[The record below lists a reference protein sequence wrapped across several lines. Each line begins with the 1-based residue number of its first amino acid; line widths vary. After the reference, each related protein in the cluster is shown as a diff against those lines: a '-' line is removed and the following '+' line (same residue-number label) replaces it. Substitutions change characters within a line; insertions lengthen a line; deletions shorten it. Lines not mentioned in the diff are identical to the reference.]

1 LEAKRMKKFLKILKW
16 SAITIVVIIGGFILY
31 ALIRPE
37 STFDAP
43 YPEITAST
51 DSTLIARG
59 KYLVYGP
66 AHCVYC
72 HAPASEFQKVEA
84 GQIVPLSGGN
94 IFVLPVG
101 KIYVPNI
108 TSDETTGIGLFTD
121 GELARTLRYG
131 VKRNGHAL
139 LDFMPFYD
147 ISDQDL
153 TAIISYL
160 RTEPAVNN
168 PVPENEWNFMGKI
181 VHAFGMI
188 KPSGDGVVPPSPEPD
203 STAEYGKY
211 LASSVANCRGCH
223 TKRDLMTGGYIGTD
237 YAGQMTFEVLDENA
251 QTIPGK
257 HFVSP
262 NLTPDKE
269 TGRIT
274 FWPQDA
280 FIKRFQAGRVIQ
292 GSPMPWGAFS
302 RLNESDLKALYKYLH
317 TLMPVHSQTP
327 FGIQKGDPE

>member
-1 LEAKRMKKFLKILKW
+1 MKKFLKVLKW
-16 SAITIVVIIGGFILY
+16 FAITLVSIIVLFIVY

-37 STFDAP
+37 SKFDAP
-43 YPEITAST
+43 YPEITASN

-66 AHCVYC
+66 AHCAYC
-72 HAPASEFQKVEA
+72 HAPASEFQRVEA
-84 GQIVPLSGGN
+84 GEIVTLSGGN

-101 KIYVPNI
+101 KIHVPNI
-108 TSDETTGIGLFTD
+108 TSDETTGIGSFKD

-147 ISDQDL
+147 ISDRDL

-168 PVPENEWNFMGKI
+168 PVPENEWNFMGRI
-181 VHAFGMI
+181 VDAVGMF
-188 KPSGDGVVPPSPEPD
+188 KPSGDGIVPPSPAPD
-203 STAEYGKY
+203 STVEYGKY
-211 LASSVANCRGCH
+211 LAGSVANCRGCH
-223 TKRDLMTGGYIGTD
+223 TKRDLMTGGYTGTD
-237 YAGQMTFEVLDENA
+237 YTGQMTFEVLDENA
-251 QTIPGK
+251 QPILGK

-269 TGRIT
+269 TGRIAYWT
-274 FWPQDA
+274 QDA
-280 FIKRFQAGRVIQ
+280 FVKRFQAGRVIQ

-302 RLNESDLKALYKYLH
+302 RMNEEDLAALYKFLH
-317 TLMPVHSQTP
+317 TLQPVHSQTP
-327 FGIQKGDPE
+327 TGVQEGDSE

>member
-1 LEAKRMKKFLKILKW
+1 
-16 SAITIVVIIGGFILY
+16 
-31 ALIRPE
+31 
-37 STFDAP
+37 
-43 YPEITAST
+43 
-51 DSTLIARG
+51 
-59 KYLVYGP
+59 
-66 AHCVYC
+66 VYC
-72 HAPASEFQKVEA
+72 HAPASEFQRVEA
-84 GQIVPLSGGN
+84 GEIVPLSGGN

-108 TSDETTGIGLFTD
+108 TSDKETGIGSFTD
-121 GELARTLRYG
+121 GEIARTLRYG

-147 ISDQDL
+147 ISNQDL

-160 RTEPAVNN
+160 RNEPAVSHS
-168 PVPENEWNFMGKI
+168 VPQNDWNFMGKI

-188 KPSGDGVVPPSPEPD
+188 KPSGDGIVPPSPAPD

-211 LASSVANCRGCH
+211 LAGSVANCRGCH

-237 YAGQMTFEVLDENA
+237 YAGQMTFEVLDENGR
-251 QTIPGK
+251 TIPGK

-269 TGRIT
+269 TGRIAYWT
-274 FWPQDA
+274 QDA
-280 FIKRFQAGRVIQ
+280 FVKRFQAGRVIA

-302 RLNESDLKALYKYLH
+302 RLNEQDLAALYKYLK
-317 TLMPVHSQTP
+317 TLKPVNSQTP
-327 FGIQKGDPE
+327 SGVREGDPE

>member
-1 LEAKRMKKFLKILKW
+1 MKKFFKILKW
-16 SAITIVVIIGGFILY
+16 SAITIVAIIVVFIAY
-31 ALIRPE
+31 ALLRSQE
-37 STFDAP
+37 TFDAP
-43 YPEITAST
+43 YPEIKAST
-51 DSTLIARG
+51 DSALIARG

-72 HAPASEFQKVEA
+72 HAPSSEFQRVEA
-84 GQIVPLSGGN
+84 GEIVPLSGGN
-94 IFVLPVG
+94 IFALPVG
-101 KIYVPNI
+101 NIYVPNI
-108 TSDETTGIGLFTD
+108 TSDKATGIGSFTD

-160 RTEPAVNN
+160 RTEPAVDHF
-168 PVPENEWNFMGKI
+168 VPQNDWNFMGKI

-188 KPSGDGVVPPSPEPD
+188 KPSGDGIVPPSPQPD

-211 LASSVANCRGCH
+211 LAGSVANCRGCH

-237 YAGQMTFEVLDENA
+237 YAGQMTFEVLDENGK
-251 QTIPGK
+251 TIPGK

-262 NLTPDKE
+262 NLTPDQI
-269 TGRIT
+269 TGRIYYWT
-274 FWPQDA
+274 QDA

-302 RLNESDLKALYKYLH
+302 RLNESDLIALYKFLR
-317 TLMPVHSQTP
+317 TLQPVRSQTP
-327 FGIQKGDPE
+327 VGAQEGDPE

>member
-1 LEAKRMKKFLKILKW
+1 LKKFFKFLKWLG
-16 SAITIVVIIGGFILY
+16 ITIVSIIVLFILY
-31 ALIRPE
+31 SLIRPE

-43 YPEITAST
+43 YPEITSNK

-72 HAPASEFQKVEA
+72 HAPASEFQRVEA
-84 GQIVPLSGGN
+84 GEIVPLSGGN
-94 IFVLPVG
+94 IFGLPVG

-108 TSDETTGIGLFTD
+108 TSDNATGIGSFTD
-121 GELARTLRYG
+121 GEIARTLRYG

-160 RTEPAVNN
+160 RTEPPVNN
-168 PVPENEWNFMGKI
+168 LVKQNEWNFLGKS
-181 VHAFGMI
+181 VQALGMI
-188 KPSGDGVVPPSPEPD
+188 KPSGDGIVPPSPAPD

-211 LASSVANCRGCH
+211 LAGSVANCRGCH
-223 TKRDLMTGGYIGTD
+223 TKRDLMTGGYIGID
-237 YAGQMTFEVLDENA
+237 YAGNMQFEVANENGRL
-251 QTIPGK
+251 IPGK

-269 TGRIT
+269 TGRIAY
-274 FWPQDA
+274 WNEEA
-280 FIKRFQAGRVIQ
+280 FVKRFQAGRVIT

-302 RLNESDLKALYKYLH
+302 RLNEQDLAALYKYLN
-317 TLMPVHSQTP
+317 TLQSVHSQTP
-327 FGIQKGDPE
+327 AGVQEGDPE

>member
-1 LEAKRMKKFLKILKW
+1 MKKFLKVLKW
-16 SAITIVVIIGGFILY
+16 SALTIVSIIVLFIVY

-37 STFDAP
+37 STFETP

-51 DSTLIARG
+51 DSSLIARG

-66 AHCVYC
+66 AHCAYC
-72 HAPASEFQKVEA
+72 HAPSNEFQKVEA
-84 GQIVPLSGGN
+84 GEIVPLSGGN
-94 IFVLPVG
+94 VFALPVG
-101 KIYVPNI
+101 NIYVPNI
-108 TSDETTGIGLFTD
+108 TSDKTTGIGGYTD

-131 VKRNGHAL
+131 VKRNGEAL

-147 ISDQDL
+147 ISDEDL

-160 RTEPAVNN
+160 RNEPAVSNL
-168 PVPENEWNFMGKI
+168 VPQNEWNFLGKI
-181 VHAFGMI
+181 VKALGMI
-188 KPSGDGVVPPSPEPD
+188 KPMGDGNVPTSPKPD

-211 LASSVANCRGCH
+211 LAGSVANCRGCH

-237 YAGQMTFEVLDENA
+237 YAGQMTFEVLDENGKI
-251 QTIPGK
+251 IPGK

-269 TGRIT
+269 TGRIAY
-274 FWPQDA
+274 WPQET
-280 FIKRFQAGRVIQ
+280 FVKRFQAGRVIA

-302 RLNESDLKALYKYLH
+302 RLNENDLKALHKYLH
-317 TLMPVHSQTP
+317 SLQPVHSQTP
-327 FGIQKGDPE
+327 AGVQEGDTK

>member
-1 LEAKRMKKFLKILKW
+1 MKKFLKVLKW
-16 SAITIVVIIGGFILY
+16 IVLVVVIVIGVFLAY
-31 ALIRPE
+31 ALLRSQE
-37 STFDAP
+37 TFDAP

-51 DSTLIARG
+51 DSTIIARG

-72 HAPASEFQKVEA
+72 HAPANEYQSVEA
-84 GQIVPLSGGN
+84 GKVVPLSGGYT
-94 IFVLPVG
+94 FALPVG
-101 KIYVPNI
+101 NVYTPNI
-108 TSDETTGIGLFTD
+108 TSDEATGIGSFTD

-147 ISDQDL
+147 ISDYDL

-168 PVPENEWNFMGKI
+168 PVPQNEWNLMGKI
-181 VHAFGMI
+181 VQALGMI
-188 KPSGDGVVPPSPEPD
+188 KPSGDGIVPPSPEPD
-203 STAEYGKY
+203 STVEYGKY
-211 LASSVANCRGCH
+211 LANSVANCRGCH
-223 TKRDLMTGGYIGTD
+223 TERDLMTGGYIGTD
-237 YAGQMTFEVLDENA
+237 YAGQMKMEVFDENGKI
-251 QTIPGK
+251 IPGK

-274 FWPQDA
+274 YWPQDA
-280 FIKRFQAGRVIQ
+280 FIKRFQAGRVIA

-302 RLNESDLKALYKYLH
+302 RMNEQDLAAIYKFLK
-317 TLMPVHSQTP
+317 TLEPVRSQTP
-327 FGIQKGDPE
+327 AGVQEGDPE

>member
-1 LEAKRMKKFLKILKW
+1 MKKFLKVLKW
-16 SAITIVVIIGGFILY
+16 IVLVVVIVIGVFLAY
-31 ALIRPE
+31 ALLRSQE
-37 STFDAP
+37 TFDAP

-51 DSTLIARG
+51 DSTIIARG

-66 AHCVYC
+66 AHCAYC
-72 HAPASEFQKVEA
+72 HAPANEFKRVEA
-84 GQIVPLSGGN
+84 GEVVPLSGGYT
-94 IFVLPVG
+94 FALPVG
-101 KIYVPNI
+101 NVYTPNI
-108 TSDETTGIGLFTD
+108 TSDEATGIGSFTD

-147 ISDQDL
+147 ISDYDL

-168 PVPENEWNFMGKI
+168 PVPQNEWNLMGKI
-181 VHAFGMI
+181 VQALGMI
-188 KPSGDGVVPPSPEPD
+188 KPSGDGIVPPSPEPD
-203 STAEYGKY
+203 STVEYGKY
-211 LASSVANCRGCH
+211 LANSVANCRGCH
-223 TKRDLMTGGYIGTD
+223 TERDLMTGGYIGTD
-237 YAGQMTFEVLDENA
+237 YAGQMKMEVFDENGKI
-251 QTIPGK
+251 IPGK

-274 FWPQDA
+274 YWPQDA
-280 FIKRFQAGRVIQ
+280 FIKRFQAGRVIA

-302 RLNESDLKALYKYLH
+302 RMNEQDLAAIYKFLR
-317 TLMPVHSQTP
+317 TLEPVRSQTP
-327 FGIQKGDPE
+327 AGVQEGDPE

>member
-1 LEAKRMKKFLKILKW
+1 MKKFLKILKW
-16 SAITIVVIIGGFILY
+16 FAITVVSIIVLFIIY
-31 ALIRPE
+31 AVVRPQA
-37 STFDAP
+37 TFNAP

-72 HAPASEFQKVEA
+72 HAPSSEFQRVEA
-84 GQIVPLSGGN
+84 GEVVSLSGGN
-94 IFVLPVG
+94 IFALPVG
-101 KIYVPNI
+101 NIYVPNI
-108 TSDETTGIGLFTD
+108 TSDKTTGIGSFTD

-160 RTEPAVNN
+160 RKEPAVNH
-168 PVPENEWNFMGKI
+168 PVPENEWNFLGKI
-181 VHAFGMI
+181 VQAFGMI
-188 KPSGDGVVPPSPEPD
+188 KPSGDGNVPPSPKPD
-203 STAEYGKY
+203 STVEYGKY
-211 LASSVANCRGCH
+211 LAGSVANCRGCH

-237 YAGQMTFEVLDENA
+237 YAGQMTFEVLGENGK
-251 QTIPGK
+251 TIPGK

-262 NLTPDKE
+262 NLTPDQIS
-269 TGRIT
+269 GRT
-274 FWPQDA
+274 YSWTQEA

-302 RLNESDLKALYKYLH
+302 RMNEQDLAAISKYLR
-317 TLMPVHSQTP
+317 TLQPVNSQTP
-327 FGIQKGDPE
+327 AGVQDGDPE